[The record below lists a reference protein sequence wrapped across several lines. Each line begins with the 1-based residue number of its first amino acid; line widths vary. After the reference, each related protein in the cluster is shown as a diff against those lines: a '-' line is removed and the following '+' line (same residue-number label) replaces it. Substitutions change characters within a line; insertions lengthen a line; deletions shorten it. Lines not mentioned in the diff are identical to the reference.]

1 MFLRYLYDRFSLS
14 IHLWLNTDWFHLL
27 DIVNSGGIYPRV
39 YKGFSFPHRW
49 QYLWPFAFLVMAI
62 LTCLRWHI
70 TIVLIRYCDTSSLFF
85 LPEFVLAL
93 FMSGYWSGVC
103 FSFICSELHLV
114 LLQLFFFLFS
124 SHLASNGGQDCPSM
138 GPEICGSQITPAL
151 RPSQRSC
158 QLSQLQETS
167 FSTTKPP
174 VCWASRKVSG
184 SYASWFQ
191 IEDFPALFT
200 SCLSSEGGSYTHG
213 TEKCSLQLFFFHSL
227 PSKCLKCLVVSLGSI
242 ALTYFSWMR
251 V

>member
-114 LLQLFFFLFS
+114 LLQLFFSYSAHTWLQMGVRTVHQWDLRS
-124 SHLASNGGQDCPSM
+124 VEVRSHQLCDLLREVASFHNCR
-138 GPEICGSQITPAL
+138 
-151 RPSQRSC
+151 RPLSLLPNRQFVGLLERC
-158 QLSQLQETS
+158 QE
-167 FSTTKPP
+167 
-174 VCWASRKVSG
+174 VM
-184 SYASWFQ
+184 
-191 IEDFPALFT
+191 
-200 SCLSSEGGSYTHG
+200 
-213 TEKCSLQLFFFHSL
+213 L
-227 PSKCLKCLVVSLGSI
+227 PG
-242 ALTYFSWMR
+242 FR
-251 V
+251 